1 MTYID
6 QLKYNSFVRNADEHF
21 EKTQAISFY
30 IIHRLARGKLD
41 EKLKQ
46 NYKTIDN
53 SRISLYPDKEKDKAL
68 LLLLVVREKIFILKR
83 SD

>member
-1 MTYID
+1 MLTNI
-6 QLKYNSFVRNADEHF
+6 LKKHKLLILTLFTGLLE
-21 EKTQAISFY
+21 E
-30 IIHRLARGKLD
+30 KLD

-68 LLLLVVREKIFILKR
+68 SSAFSCSRKDFYFKKK
-83 SD
+83 

>member
-1 MTYID
+1 MLTNI
-6 QLKYNSFVRNADEHF
+6 LKKRKLLIFMLFTGWLE
-21 EKTQAISFY
+21 E
-30 IIHRLARGKLD
+30 KLD